1 MGGYLKRR
9 AQLLQKIRGGA
20 DGLAAPLPMAEVDA
34 NLDKL
39 VRVLLGAAHKIQH
52 SRNAAHHHRHIAL
65 YMQLAGH
72 HGLHGMPIPF
82 EDFYKIRIW
91 RAERKGGVHLRD
103 GFIIKISLE
112 AFAMP

>member
-39 VRVLLGAAHKIQH
+39 IRVLLGAAHEGRSFFRKPGVVLMV
-52 SRNAAHHHRHIAL
+52 SLRPYRWRRW
-65 YMQLAGH
+65 MQ
-72 HGLHGMPIPF
+72 I
-82 EDFYKIRIW
+82 
-91 RAERKGGVHLRD
+91 
-103 GFIIKISLE
+103 
-112 AFAMP
+112 